1 MGIKSATFTF
11 EDGKGSMSYENRT
24 GNHVLE
30 FGFGSHIAGFFPE
43 THYHG
48 EKIGTPLGRG
58 YKTGNSA
65 AWADPETLHIVVYSV
80 DDYLGTLKIQ
90 AAFGGDGCTLYMVKA
105 AEDFFNEYQG
115 LAEGI
120 TE

>member
-1 MGIKSATFTF
+1 
-11 EDGKGSMSYENRT
+11 
-24 GNHVLE
+24 
-30 FGFGSHIAGFFPE
+30 
-43 THYHG
+43 
-48 EKIGTPLGRG
+48 
-58 YKTGNSA
+58 
-65 AWADPETLHIVVYSV
+65 VVYSV